1 MLIFHCLLMII
12 HRINLRSKVVL
23 DSTSGKQILTDIPTS
38 GKPILKDIAIS
49 GNKQILTD
57 IASPLEMCVQ

>member
-12 HRINLRSKVVL
+12 HRIHLRSKVVL
-23 DSTSGKQILTDIPTS
+23 DSTSGKQILTDMPTS

-49 GNKQILTD
+49 GKQILTD